1 VGSVHSIEDDGNLP
15 GIGTS
20 HLAPEAGA
28 IPLALRARPLPQQ
41 ISKPIPPWLWWN
53 VLSLDAPAV
62 AGAWA
67 LLFARVSGI
76 EVSLATIGALVL
88 AVWLIYV
95 ADRLFDGWRATDE
108 SALKE
113 RHRFCQRH
121 QTVLCAAAGLGT
133 IAGVWLARYGL
144 DFDDVK
150 AGILLGGIVG
160 VYLICVH
167 LGGDTAARIFPKEV
181 AVGLIFAAGTTLPV
195 WSQPRG
201 FSWSELSAWALFG
214 LLCVLNCVAI
224 ECWENQGASGGQSAI
239 VPWANG
245 RVGWFA
251 VGLAALSLVATFLV
265 GVSDAAGVAMA
276 MAMAAILTL
285 ALHLVRRRLSSDAI
299 RVLADAA
306 LLVPAV
312 AVLAAR
318 L

>member
-1 VGSVHSIEDDGNLP
+1 V
-15 GIGTS
+15 
-20 HLAPEAGA
+20 
-28 IPLALRARPLPQQ
+28 
-41 ISKPIPPWLWWN
+41 IPPWLWWN

-76 EVSLATIGALVL
+76 EVSLSTIGALVL

-108 SALKE
+108 TALKE

-121 QTVLCAAAGLGT
+121 QTVLCAAAGLGA

-144 DFDDVK
+144 DFDDLK
-150 AGILLGGIVG
+150 AGLLLGGIVG
-160 VYLICVH
+160 IYLLCVH
-167 LGGDTAARIFPKEV
+167 LGGEATAHIFPKEF

-201 FSWSELSAWALFG
+201 FSWNEMSAWVMFAA
-214 LLCVLNCVAI
+214 LCVLNCVAI
-224 ECWENQGASGGQSAI
+224 ECWENPSVAGEQSAI
-239 VPWANG
+239 VPWASG
-245 RVGWFA
+245 RIGWLAAGLTVLSLAA
-251 VGLAALSLVATFLV
+251 VFLFRISAAAGAAVALAAL
-265 GVSDAAGVAMA
+265 
-276 MAMAAILTL
+276 LTL
-285 ALHLVRRRLSSDAI
+285 ALHLMRRRLSGDAI

-306 LLVPAV
+306 LLAPALLM
-312 AVLAAR
+312 LAAR